1 LWLEK
6 DMALLGREIDFM
18 SMAKP
23 LGLVSFVTIIIAI
36 GSLFINS
43 LQFGL
48 DFTSGTLVEAGYSQ
62 PVAVSDITEALRAAG
77 YDEAQVVAF
86 GSDQDVLIRL
96 PIDDSVS
103 EVELANQLVDL
114 GDNILAILTQAAGG
128 AEVSLNRLEFVGPRV
143 GAELAESGGMGL
155 LVALGIV
162 MIYVAIRFQSKFAIA
177 AVVALLHDVVFTLGF
192 FSLFGLQFD
201 LTVLAALL
209 AIIGYSIND
218 TIVVFDRVRENFRTM
233 RKGTPYELINTS
245 LNQTMSRTIITGLTT
260 QLVICAMLLLGGESI
275 KGFAI
280 ALTLGVV
287 VGTYSSV
294 YIASS
299 LLLYLKVTKEDLMVP
314 VREGDDSTP

>member
-1 LWLEK
+1 
-6 DMALLGREIDFM
+6 MALLGREIDFM
-18 SMAKP
+18 SVAKP
-23 LGLVSFVTIIIAI
+23 LGIASIITIVIAI

-62 PVAVSDITEALRAAG
+62 PVAVIDVTEALRAAG

-96 PIDDSVS
+96 PIDDTVS
-103 EVELANQLVDL
+103 DVELANQLVDL
-114 GDNILAILTQAAGG
+114 GDNILAILTSAAGG

-143 GAELAESGGMGL
+143 GEELAESGGMGL

-162 MIYVAIRFQSKFAIA
+162 MIYVAIRFQTKFAIA
-177 AVVALLHDVVFTLGF
+177 AVVALLHDVVFTLGI
-192 FSLFGLQFD
+192 FSLFRLQFD

-218 TIVVFDRVRENFRTM
+218 TIVVFDRIRENFRTM
-233 RKGTPYELINTS
+233 RKGTPYELINIS

-260 QLVICAMLLLGGESI
+260 QLVICAMLVLGGESI

-280 ALTLGVV
+280 ALTLGVI

-314 VREGDDSTP
+314 VREGEDSTP